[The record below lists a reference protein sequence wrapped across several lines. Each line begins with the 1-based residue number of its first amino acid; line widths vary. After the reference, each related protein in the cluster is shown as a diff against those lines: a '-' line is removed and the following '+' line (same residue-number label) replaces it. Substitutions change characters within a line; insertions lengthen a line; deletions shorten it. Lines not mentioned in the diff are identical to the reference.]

1 MRAPIHS
8 QKHYVQV
15 SRSTVDTVSLNS
27 ETLIEGREST
37 AANLVF
43 EVAEGS
49 VIKAVFVEL
58 WIENSSNTGS
68 FGIAIEK
75 LPLFQTPA
83 FADYAALGVYD
94 NKRGVFYYTQGLPPN
109 DGVSGPVPVIRQ
121 WFKIPKG
128 KQRFALGDRLVI
140 GIANFGADTLS
151 YCGFA
156 TYKEYS

>member
-8 QKHYVQV
+8 QKHYVQF
-15 SRSTVDTVSLNS
+15 SRSTVDTVSL
-27 ETLIEGREST
+27 ETEVLIEGREST
-37 AANLVF
+37 TANLVF

-58 WIENSSNTGS
+58 WLENSSNTGS
-68 FGIAIEK
+68 FVIGLEK
-75 LPLFQTPA
+75 LPIFQTA
-83 FADYAALGVYD
+83 LFADYAALGVYD
-94 NKRGVFYYTQGLPPN
+94 NKKNILYTTQGLPAN
-109 DGVSGPVPVIRQ
+109 DGVGNPIPIIRQ

-128 KQRFALGDRLVI
+128 KQRFGLGDRLSLNIV
-140 GIANFGADTLS
+140 NLGADTLS